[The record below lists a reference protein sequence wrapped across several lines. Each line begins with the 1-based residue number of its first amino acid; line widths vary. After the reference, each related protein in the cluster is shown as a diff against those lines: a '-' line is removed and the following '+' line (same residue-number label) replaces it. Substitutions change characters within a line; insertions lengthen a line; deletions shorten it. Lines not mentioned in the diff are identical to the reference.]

1 MKANNQSDEWLM
13 GQVARGRR
21 DCLEMLVRRHATPL
35 LTYLTRMTGDRHR
48 GEEMLQEAFL
58 AVWAKRK
65 TYKLHKPFKAWLYA
79 IATNRSRSAFRLAKG
94 KGMTSLDG
102 HEGASPTSKSPSP
115 AEAALG
121 SERAVIVTSAVADLP
136 EQQRMVVTLR
146 MWGGMSYGEIAET
159 AGRTEATIRSHMHRA
174 LESLRKQLTPVL
186 AE

>member
-21 DCLEMLVRRHATPL
+21 DCLEVLVRRHATPL
-35 LTYLTRMTGDRHR
+35 LTYLTRMSGDKHR
-48 GEEMLQEAFL
+48 GEELLQDAFL

-79 IATNRSRSAFRLAKG
+79 IATNQCRSSFRAVKG
-94 KGMTSLDG
+94 KETTSIDAHDTL
-102 HEGASPTSKSPSP
+102 PVSKSPSP
-115 AEAALG
+115 SEAALG
-121 SERAVIVTSAVADLP
+121 SERATIVTSAVADLP

-186 AE
+186 ANE

>member
-21 DCLEMLVRRHATPL
+21 DCLELLVRRHATPL
-35 LTYLTRMTGDRHR
+35 LTYLTRMAGDQHR
-48 GEEMLQEAFL
+48 GEELLQDAFL

-79 IATNRSRSAFRLAKG
+79 IATNRCHSSFRAIKG
-94 KGMTSLDG
+94 KETTSLDS
-102 HEGASPTSKSPSP
+102 HDVSPTSKSPSP
-115 AEAALG
+115 ADAALG
-121 SERAVIVTSAVADLP
+121 SERATIVTSAVADLP

-186 AE
+186 ANE